1 MANTNGASWSPDRED
16 KRHDQAG
23 PVEYGDLIAALP
35 RVVTATAEMRC
46 IKLARFHTATVRI
59 TRVRFTVTLRLTG

>member
-1 MANTNGASWSPDRED
+1 MTRPARSSTES
-16 KRHDQAG
+16 
-23 PVEYGDLIAALP
+23 LIAVLP